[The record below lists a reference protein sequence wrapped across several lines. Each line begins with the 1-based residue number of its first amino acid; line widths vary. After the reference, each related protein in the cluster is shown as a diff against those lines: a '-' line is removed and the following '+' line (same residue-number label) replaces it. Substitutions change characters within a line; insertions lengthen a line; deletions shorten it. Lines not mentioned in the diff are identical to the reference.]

1 MLGEMQ
7 TKEAL
12 REALQALEVRAAE
25 TDTASPEGHRI
36 RLAIE
41 VIEALLE
48 QKALP
53 EPIGGPP

>member
-1 MLGEMQ
+1 MQ
-7 TKEAL
+7 AKEAL
-12 REALQALEVRAAE
+12 QEALQALEIRAAE
-25 TDTASPEGHRI
+25 TDTASPPEGHRV

-53 EPIGGPP
+53 EPLGGPP